1 MNQNLDQVIN
11 ILMQGIGKV
20 IDIIQ
25 PIWPLVSFLI
35 KIWVYIVYFIPILGM
50 KFLKYLG
57 LWPNIWPFN

>member
-35 KIWVYIVYFIPILGM
+35 KVWVYIVYFIPILGM